1 VVTRET
7 VPAAKF
13 LYPKFGG
20 KAGEVTRTA

>member
-1 VVTRET
+1 VTRET

-20 KAGEVTRTA
+20 QAGEVTLTA